1 MVRLRLGEPSRM
13 GHRSI
18 EGLSSNHG
26 MATGGLYV
34 IWFSDTHYYGGRAVD
49 FRYRWARHLRYL
61 KRGTHPNPHMQAV
74 YNIHGRFDPQILLCQ
89 SAALNTDAEQTWLN
103 ANFGS
108 PGCLNLSRSAHNNS
122 TSPSDATRKKLS
134 LANKGR
140 KLPDSVR
147 QAMSEAQLNRG
158 WVISDE
164 GRRKLSQASSKHR
177 HSESARQKI
186 SAAHKGNPK
195 SDATKL
201 ALVESNRRRK
211 GEVRSEDVRRRISEV
226 VKALVWVRNDAGV
239 RRRLPPS
246 ELPEYL
252 AQGWILGRG
261 PRT

>member
-1 MVRLRLGEPSRM
+1 M

-18 EGLSSNHG
+18 EGLSSNHA

-49 FRYRWARHLRYL
+49 FRQRWARHLRGL
-61 KRGTHPNPHMQAV
+61 KKGTHPNPHMQAV
-74 YNIHGRFDPQILLCQ
+74 YNIHGRFEPSVLTVIQTKD
-89 SAALNTDAEQTWLN
+89 DAQPVEQAWLDQ
-103 ANFGS
+103 NFGL
-108 PGCLNLSRSAHNNS
+108 PGCLNLSRSSRNNNGPWS
-122 TSPSDATRKKLS
+122 AETRRKL
-134 LANKGR
+134 LGVNRGR
-140 KLPDSVR
+140 KMSEATR
-147 QAMSEAQLNRG
+147 QAMSESQLNRG

-164 GRRKLSQASSKHR
+164 GRRKLSQASSNRR

-186 SAAHKGNPK
+186 SAAHRGVPK

-226 VKALVWVRNDAGV
+226 VKALVWVHNDAGA

-246 ELPEYL
+246 ELSEYL